1 MRVLL
6 ALVATLWLAQE
17 LPPPFPRDGTTM
29 MLENERVVVWNIS
42 WLRQD
47 YPLHRHRNDMTG
59 VYYTSGDRVI
69 ISPEGEQRSVHT
81 DAWGITFQRAG
92 LTHSER
98 GTSEQPLRSVFIELK
113 QPSAGAASVDGTRT
127 PFPIGS
133 PTERLDN
140 DRVSVWEYGPGT
152 PVPRQSHRHPTE
164 AVVVW
169 FDAAGSPAVRYIERG
184 TTHESDA
191 HPEAVRTF
199 VFEIR

>member
-1 MRVLL
+1 
-6 ALVATLWLAQE
+6 
-17 LPPPFPRDGTTM
+17 
-29 MLENERVVVWNIS
+29 
-42 WLRQD
+42 
-47 YPLHRHRNDMTG
+47 
-59 VYYTSGDRVI
+59 
-69 ISPEGEQRSVHT
+69 VHT